1 METGDALIFVGLIVG
16 SCIIGGAAYSG
27 LKLIADAIR
36 QARRAER

>member
-16 SCIIGGAAYSG
+16 SCIIGGATYSG

-36 QARRAER
+36 NAGRAER